1 MSLIPCKQEHSADFD
16 LSIYRF
22 LIKSEG
28 FDEFSLQCEMTV
40 LCLQYLTYDCFETEM
55 LDNQV
60 ETYINEGYLSF
71 QDYAASRWFQHFQ
84 TIIEKYSGTLTEN
97 SAGLQKDLHHALD
110 DFVTAANLQHDEARD
125 LKWLKLAQK
134 DCQKFEDPDLR
145 AYLVEIWAQVCKHQ
159 NNPDAKERDRIGIP
173 SLASAVK
180 RNREAMEGYGPSKT
194 LSLQYQ
200 SFYGPNNFKCE
211 RLTCPYFYE
220 GFETS
225 KDRDKHMNRHDRPF
239 QCVIETCDQSTFG
252 FSTARQ
258 LEKHMRSYHPET
270 CDLSTLHAE
279 FTPLAQRKI
288 EGTKWVCDICGKN
301 FTRKINL
308 KGHVDS
314 HNGNKPHECP
324 QCGRGFAR
332 KNDMVRHQKIHSRYH
347 EDE

>member
-1 MSLIPCKQEHSADFD
+1 MSQFPSNQEVGVDFD
-16 LSIYRF
+16 MSIHRF

-28 FDEFSLQCEMTV
+28 FDEFSLQCEMTI
-40 LCLQYLTYDCFETEM
+40 LCLQYLTYDCFGTDL
-55 LDNQV
+55 LDMQV
-60 ETYINEGYLSF
+60 EMYINEGYLSF
-71 QDYAASRWFQHFQ
+71 QDYAASRWFQHLQ
-84 TIIEKYSGTLTEN
+84 AIIENPSGSLSEN
-97 SAGLQKDLHHALD
+97 AAGLQRDLHRALD
-110 DFVTAANLQHDEARD
+110 DFIAAADFQLDEARD
-125 LKWLKLAQK
+125 TKWFEIARNA
-134 DCQKFEDPDLR
+134 CHKFKDPDLR
-145 AYLVEIWAQVCKHQ
+145 EYLVELWAQVCKHRH
-159 NNPDAKERDRIGIP
+159 NPDVKERDKIGIP
-173 SLASAVK
+173 NLASAVE
-180 RNREAMEGYGPSKT
+180 RNRKSMERYGPSKT
-194 LSLQYQ
+194 VSLQYQ

-225 KDRDKHMNRHDRPF
+225 KDRDKHTTRHDRPF

-252 FSTARQ
+252 FSTSKQ

-270 CDLSTLHAE
+270 CDLTTLHAE
-279 FTPLAQRKI
+279 FAPLAQRKI
-288 EGTKWVCDICGKN
+288 EGTKWVCDVCGKN

-332 KNDMVRHQKIHSRYH
+332 KNDMVRHRKIHSKYH